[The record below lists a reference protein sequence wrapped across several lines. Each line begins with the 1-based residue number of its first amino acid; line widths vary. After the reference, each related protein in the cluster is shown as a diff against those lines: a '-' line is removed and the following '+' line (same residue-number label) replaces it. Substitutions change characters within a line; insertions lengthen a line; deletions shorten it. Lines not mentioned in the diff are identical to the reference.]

1 MWSNNISVQQL
12 KKDRFTR
19 IVFNACRC
27 RGCRKGKALGNLVLI
42 VILGEGSGGQ
52 EKQRGRQA
60 L

>member
-12 KKDRFTR
+12 KKDRITR

-27 RGCRKGKALGNLVLI
+27 RGCRQGKALGNFVLLVI
-42 VILGEGSGGQ
+42 FGEGSGSQ
-52 EKQRGRQA
+52 EKQRGSQA